1 MNAAGHYRA
10 AERLLAEAA
19 YPKRYSTGVE
29 NGSGIGDLFAGGTV
43 VLEAPMQIH
52 DQTLAAAQ
60 VHATLALAGATFLA
74 GSVGYELA
82 SGEFADVLIGA
93 DE

>member
-10 AERLLAEAA
+10 AERDARDAYHVPSSEADF
-19 YPKRYSTGVE
+19 YLKR
-29 NGSGIGDLFAGGTV
+29 
-43 VLEAPMQIH
+43 
-52 DQTLAAAQ
+52 AQ

-82 SGEFADVLIGA
+82 SGEFAGVVTGA